1 MVIRGALTVAVGT
14 EAAGHTASTYRL
26 QRKIGGMPYKLAG
39 MPG

>member
-1 MVIRGALTVAVGT
+1 MVIKGALTVAVGT

-26 QRKIGGMPYKLAG
+26 QRKMDAG